1 MTKRH
6 KDTTQIDL
14 VTHPVRLR
22 ILLAL
27 SGGERSAQQIAAALE
42 DLPASSIYRH
52 VQKLI
57 DGGIIAV
64 VGERRVRG
72 AVERTLR
79 LSGDA
84 ATLGPAEAAQMSPEA
99 HLRALLTLCVHL
111 QREFAQYIHTPASD
125 FAHDNAG
132 YRSRTLYA
140 TDAEWQAA
148 IESIGATLQALQQL
162 PPGSGRRPRRFTT
175 ITFPLPEEPSE
186 EPPEATP

>member
-1 MTKRH
+1 MSKHRTDPTK
-6 KDTTQIDL
+6 IDL

-27 SGGERSAQQIAAALE
+27 SGGERSTQQIAAALE
-42 DLPASSIYRH
+42 DLPASSVYRH

-79 LSGDA
+79 LSGDGA
-84 ATLGPAEAAQMSPEA
+84 SLGPAEAAQMSAED
-99 HLRALLTLCVHL
+99 HQRALLTLCVHL
-111 QREFAQYIHTPASD
+111 QREFAHYTHDPGSD
-125 FAHDNAG
+125 FARDSAG

-148 IESIGATLQALQQL
+148 IESIGATLRALQEL
-162 PPGSGRRPRRFTT
+162 PPGAGRRPRRFAT

-186 EPPEATP
+186 ELSETVL